1 MSTSLPS
8 VPAAVGRLAGL
19 LGVLALGAVLAAAP
33 PSAAAS
39 PPAPAA
45 SAGWLAL
52 DESAPRCL
60 SLLGSE
66 GAALRPRLKAFL
78 DLRIMATMLS
88 RPVEAARLAEA
99 SLAPE
104 AVAAMMLCGTDPEIW
119 DRWLAEA
126 TDGDSLVFAGSTLMQ
141 PWVWLRWAQAP
152 MDEDFRHAVSE
163 AMDPESLIGAARGVA
178 HPQAMA
184 GFARM
189 LNPGFYLERAGWFLR
204 PATWQQMMRLPF
216 SLMTHTAP

>member
-1 MSTSLPS
+1 MPTPLPS
-8 VPAAVGRLAGL
+8 VLTAGRLTGL
-19 LGVLALGAVLAAAP
+19 LGVLALGAALAAAP
-33 PSAAAS
+33 RSAAAAS
-39 PPAPAA
+39 PAP
-45 SAGWLAL
+45 AGWLAL
-52 DESAPRCL
+52 EESAPRCL
-60 SLLGSE
+60 SLLDSG

-178 HPQAMA
+178 NPQAMA

-189 LNPGFYLERAGWFLR
+189 LSPGFYFERAGWFLR